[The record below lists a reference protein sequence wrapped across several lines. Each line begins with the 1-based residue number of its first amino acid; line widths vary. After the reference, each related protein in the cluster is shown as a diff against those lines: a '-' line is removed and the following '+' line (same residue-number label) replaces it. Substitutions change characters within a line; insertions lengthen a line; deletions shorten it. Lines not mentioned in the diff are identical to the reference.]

1 MTPLIDA
8 RGARTEG
15 SSGTGVTVA
24 STPTARH
31 VVLLAAPEAFFR
43 AVAGLSSLAGG
54 EIRVCGRSPAGAIES
69 RAVAVAPL
77 DPVLMPSAAPAEYV
91 RWSAELAGSPR
102 LEASVTEALERL
114 QLAPVA
120 RTPMSKLSLATR
132 RGVVVAAA
140 LATGAE
146 AIFLENPFAS
156 LAENDARDLARV
168 LSKALDPVAWA
179 LFVPRISLGWHI
191 TTHADEAILFHG
203 ERVVAQG
210 AAEEVAVREGSY
222 SIRTLGAGDRFSR
235 RLEEAGATAR
245 FLEGG
250 GDLAPAALLVE
261 LGDALTAVDVFRLAE
276 EEGEVILELRPLS
289 DALR

>member
-8 RGARTEG
+8 RGVRTAG

-31 VVLLAAPEAFFR
+31 VVFLAAPDSFFR
-43 AVAGLSSLAGG
+43 AVAGLAPLAAGTLS
-54 EIRVCGRSPAGAIES
+54 VCGRSPAGAIES
-69 RAVAVAPL
+69 RAVAIAPL
-77 DPVLMPSAAPAEYV
+77 DPVLMPSVTAKEYV
-91 RWSAELAGSPR
+91 RWSAELAGAP
-102 LEASVTEALERL
+102 SVEEGVAEALARM
-114 QLAPVA
+114 QLATVA
-120 RTPMSKLSLATR
+120 STPMSKLSLPTR
-132 RGVVVAAA
+132 RGLVVAAA

-146 AIFLENPFAS
+146 ALFLENPFS
-156 LAENDARDLARV
+156 GLPETDARDLARV
-168 LSKALDPVAWA
+168 ISKALDALAWA
-179 LFVPRISLGWHI
+179 LFVPRLALGWSI
-191 TTHADEAILFHG
+191 TAHADEAILFHG

-210 AAEEVAVREGSY
+210 AAEEVAVREGSC
-222 SIRTLGAGDRFSR
+222 SIRTLGPGDRFAR

-261 LGDALTAVDVFRLAE
+261 LGEELTALDVFRLAE

>member
-1 MTPLIDA
+1 VTPLIDA
-8 RGARTEG
+8 RGVRTEG

-31 VVLLAAPEAFFR
+31 VVFLAAPDAFFQV
-43 AVAGLSSLAGG
+43 AAGLAPLAAGTLS
-54 EIRVCGRSPAGAIES
+54 VCGRSPAAAIES
-69 RAVAVAPL
+69 RAMAVAPL
-77 DPVLMPSAAPAEYV
+77 DPVLMPSVTPAEYV
-91 RWSAELAGSPR
+91 RWSAELAGSER
-102 LEASVTEALERL
+102 VDANATDALQRL

-120 RTPMSKLSLATR
+120 RTPMSKLSVPTR

-146 AIFLENPFAS
+146 AIFLENPFS
-156 LAENDARDLARV
+156 GLSETDARDLARV

-179 LFVPRISLGWHI
+179 LFVPRLALGWHI

-250 GDLAPAALLVE
+250 GDLAPAAMLVE
-261 LGDALTAVDVFRLAE
+261 LGEELTALDVFRLAE